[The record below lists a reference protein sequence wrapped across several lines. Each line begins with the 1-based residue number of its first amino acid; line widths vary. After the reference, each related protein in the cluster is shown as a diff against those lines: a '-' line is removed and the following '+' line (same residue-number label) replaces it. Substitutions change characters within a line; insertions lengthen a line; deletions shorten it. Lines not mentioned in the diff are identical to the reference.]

1 MPDQRALSRP
11 GGAGYRRAVPTDYDK
26 EFSRYIERFDRQVGH
41 IETGQYGNY
50 RGRLVCKLH
59 PDAFRSKVDEYMELG
74 RRFTEMLSSGDTI
87 DDALAVELRS
97 TEIELVL
104 EKSMFLPGPVG
115 GR

>member
-1 MPDQRALSRP
+1 M
-11 GGAGYRRAVPTDYDK
+11 PTDYDK
-26 EFSRYIERFDRQVGH
+26 EYARYLERFDRQVGH

-50 RGRLVCKLH
+50 RGRLVCKL
-59 PDAFRSKVDEYMELG
+59 DVGAFRGKVDDYMDLG
-74 RRFTEMLSSGDTI
+74 RRFTAMLSSGDTI

-104 EKSMFLPGPVG
+104 EKSMFLPGPAG